1 MKKLFL
7 VAIIL
12 FAYFNYN
19 VVNAQQKKATVS
31 FSNLEHDYGKIK
43 ESDGKT
49 TYKFE
54 YTNTGGEPLVLTD
67 VKASCGCTTP
77 DWTKEPVAPG
87 KKGFVSATYD
97 PKNRPGPFNKTITVN
112 SNAENGSIVLR
123 IKGDVVAKEPT
134 IEDKF
139 PTAVQGVRFS
149 TNHVAFQSI
158 KNTEVK
164 TDSIKI
170 INTLQTNAKVM
181 FKQVP
186 EHISVKLIP
195 ETLKPNEKGI
205 IIVTYDGK
213 KAKDWGFVI
222 DRLPVQVNDVFDEKS
237 TDNRITVSAT
247 VEEDFAK
254 LTPEQLNNAP
264 KIEFESQV
272 FDFGTIKQGEKAEYV
287 YKFKNTGKSELV
299 IRKTKA
305 SCGCTVVDPADKIIP
320 PGKESSLKASFNSTG
335 KEGKQNKTIT
345 VITNDP
351 KNSSIT
357 LKVTGTVSK
366 Q

>member
-7 VAIIL
+7 IAIIL
-12 FAYFNYN
+12 FAYVNYN
-19 VVNAQQKKATVS
+19 VVNAQQQKASIS
-31 FSNLEHDYGKIK
+31 FSTLEHDYGKLK
-43 ESDGKT
+43 EADGKAT
-49 TYKFE
+49 CKFE
-54 YTNTGGEPLVLTD
+54 FTNTGSEPLVITD

-87 KKGFVSATYD
+87 KKGFVSAAYD

-123 IKGDVVAKEPT
+123 IKGDVIAKEPT
-134 IEDKF
+134 IDDKY
-139 PTAVQGVRFS
+139 PTLIQGVRFS
-149 TNHVAFQSI
+149 TNHVAFQSL

-164 TDSIKI
+164 TDTIKT
-170 INTLQTNAKVM
+170 INTSQTNSKLT

-186 EHISVKLIP
+186 EHLSVKVIP

-205 IIVTYDGK
+205 IIVSYDGK

-222 DRLPVQVNDVFDEKS
+222 DRIPVQVNDIFDEKNNE
-237 TDNRITVSAT
+237 NRIAISAN
-247 VEEDFAK
+247 VEEDFSR
-254 LTPEQLNNAP
+254 LTPEQIANAP
-264 KIEFESQV
+264 KIDFESQV
-272 FDFGTIKQGEKAEYV
+272 FDFGTIKAGDKPEYV
-287 YKFKNTGKSELV
+287 YKFKNTGKSDLI

-320 PGKESSLKASFNSTG
+320 PGKESSLKTLFNSTG

-357 LKVTGTVSK
+357 LKVTGTVNK
-366 Q
+366 E